1 MRILRAVDGSDYTKR
16 MLGYVA
22 AHDELFGRAPEYTV
36 LTVVPAITPHARA
49 YVDHATVESYY
60 ADEAKQVLE
69 PVRRFAAQ
77 KGWNI
82 DARHLVGHAGDV
94 IAETAAAGGHDL
106 VVMGSHGHAALG
118 NLVLGSVATR
128 VLAQCKTPVLL
139 VR

>member
-1 MRILRAVDGSDYTKR
+1 MKILLAVDGSDYTKR

-22 AHDELFGRAPEYTV
+22 AHGELLGQAPEYTA
-36 LTVVPAITPHARA
+36 LTVVPAVTPRART
-49 YVDHATVESYY
+49 YFDHATIESYY
-60 ADEAKQVLE
+60 ADEANQVLE

-82 DARHLVGHAGDV
+82 DARHLVGYAGDV
-94 IAETAAAGGHDL
+94 IAETATSGRYDL

-128 VLAQCKTPVLL
+128 VLARCKTPVLL